1 MKSYDLDAMET
12 WEISELYNLD
22 DTQEEIL
29 KAALDAGFDTEDA
42 VNKILHNELSLIEG
56 VTTYRKLG
64 YYIAEALELPNFA
77 YSYFDFDKFGA
88 ELASTEDGYLTSYGW
103 LTFC

>member
-12 WEISELYNLD
+12 WEISEFYNLD
-22 DTQEEIL
+22 DTQEKIL
-29 KAALDAGFDTEDA
+29 KAALDAGCDTEDA
-42 VNKILHNELSLIEG
+42 VNKILHNELSLIDD
-56 VTTYRKLG
+56 VLTYEDLG
-64 YYIAEALELPNFA
+64 KYYAGMLELPDFA

-88 ELASTEDGYLTSYGW
+88 ELVSTEDGYLTPYGW